1 MPSLWLFVC
10 LGVLFGAVASPMAY
24 IIFYQEYIHHL
35 TEQQARATALR
46 AAVTAYAFIVAVATA
61 SGGPCPGSESS
72 GKEFLSGRHGGVAAS
87 QTGRE

>member
-35 TEQQARATALR
+35 TEREARATALR
-46 AAVTAYAFIVAVATA
+46 AAATAFAFIVALATA
-61 SGGPCPGSESS
+61 SGWAMSWFGII
-72 GKEFLSGRHGGVAAS
+72 R
-87 QTGRE
+87 